1 MSDGALQGV
10 RLLEYGQLVSAPYCA
25 KLLADLGAECIKI
38 EEPPAG
44 DPARR
49 RGPFPDDIPHPEKSG
64 LFLYVN
70 TNKLGI
76 TLDPSTPTGRLI
88 FQRLAQEADV
98 LIEDRPPG
106 EMERLGLDYAALSA
120 LNPALIVTS
129 ITPFGQTGPYKDYK
143 CYHLNLYH
151 ASAHSSFFYVAP
163 KEDKHP
169 PIVGGGW
176 VGEYDAGLMAAVATM
191 AALMS
196 RLVTGEGQHIDISKF
211 ETMVTLERVA
221 AGRFVNEPD
230 APPLPGMVAG
240 LIACQD
246 GYVVIVPAQ
255 DHQWDALVQLMGSP
269 PWTQE
274 PRCQNEVSRAL
285 NRDNIQPLLEEWAA
299 QQRKED
305 LFVRGQALSVPIGPV
320 RNAGEIMEWRQAQHR
335 GFFSEIDHPQAG
347 RLQYP
352 TAGYQLSETPWRAR
366 RAAPLLGEH
375 NEDIYC
381 RRLGFSREDLV
392 RLAGA
397 GVI

>member
-1 MSDGALQGV
+1 MTDGALDGV

-25 KLLADLGAECIKI
+25 KLLADLGADVIKI
-38 EEPPAG
+38 EQPTAG

-70 TNKLGI
+70 TNKLGV
-76 TLDPSTPTGRLI
+76 TLDPSTTTGRLI
-88 FQRLAQEADV
+88 FQRLVQQADV
-98 LIEDRPPG
+98 LVEDRPPG
-106 EMERLGLDYAALSA
+106 EMERLGLGYETLSA

-151 ASAHSSFFYVAP
+151 ASGHSSFFYVAP
-163 KEDKHP
+163 KKDNEP

-176 VGEYDAGLMAAVATM
+176 VGEYDAGLMGAVATL
-191 AALMS
+191 AALML
-196 RLVTGEGQHIDISKF
+196 RLTTGEGQHIDISKF
-211 ETMVTLERVA
+211 DTMVTLERVA
-221 AGRFVNEPD
+221 AGRYANDPEP
-230 APPLPGMVAG
+230 PPLPGMVAG
-240 LIACQD
+240 LLSCQD
-246 GYVVIVPAQ
+246 GHVVITPAQ
-255 DHQWDALVQLMGSP
+255 DHQWEALVRLMGDP
-269 PWTQE
+269 PWTQDE
-274 PRCQNEVSRAL
+274 RCRDEVSRSQ
-285 NRDNIQPLLEEWAA
+285 NRDHIQPLLEQWAS

-305 LFVRGQALSVPIGPV
+305 LFVRGQALNVPIGPV
-320 RNAGEIMEWRQAQHR
+320 RNAAEVMQWPQARHR
-335 GFFSEIDHPQAG
+335 GFFAEIDHPLAG
-347 RLQYP
+347 RLEYP
-352 TAGYQLSETPWRAR
+352 TAAYKLSETPWRAR

-375 NEDIYC
+375 NVEIYC